1 MYYIVNKNKEIKF
14 KFVADRIKL
23 RIDGVIELHY
33 QGRLKFIYKLEEGE
47 LFISEWDF
55 QELIENV

>member
-1 MYYIVNKNKEIKF
+1 MYYIVNKDKKVKF
-14 KFVADRIKL
+14 KFLADKIKL

-33 QGRLKFIYKLEEGE
+33 KGSLKFIYKLEEGE

-55 QELIENV
+55 AELTKEK